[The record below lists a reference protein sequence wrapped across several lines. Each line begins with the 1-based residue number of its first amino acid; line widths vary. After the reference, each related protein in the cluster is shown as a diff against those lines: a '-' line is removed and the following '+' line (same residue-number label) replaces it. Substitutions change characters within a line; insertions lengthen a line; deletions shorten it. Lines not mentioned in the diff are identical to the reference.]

1 MRQHYYVIYFDEE
14 TKEWIHDIDTESI
27 RFDTG
32 TIWNEENG
40 KWENGYLKSDV
51 QQGKVNALM
60 NDGLQF
66 LNNIS
71 AVRHL
76 VGGI

>member
-1 MRQHYYVIYFDEE
+1 MRQYYYVIYFDEE

-32 TIWNEENG
+32 AIWNEEVG
-40 KWENGYLKSDV
+40 KWDV
-51 QQGKVNALM
+51 EDANRWKVDALL
-60 NDGLQF
+60 NDGLHF

-76 VGGI
+76 VGGV

>member
-1 MRQHYYVIYFDEE
+1 MRQYYYVIYFDEE
-14 TKEWIHDIDTESI
+14 TKKWIHVIDTESI

-32 TIWNEENG
+32 AIVRTNWNEEVG
-40 KWENGYLKSDV
+40 KWDV
-51 QQGKVNALM
+51 EDANKWKVDALL
-60 NDGLQF
+60 NDGLHF

-76 VGGI
+76 VGEV

>member
-1 MRQHYYVIYFDEE
+1 MRQYYYVIYFDEE
-14 TKEWIHDIDTESI
+14 TKEWTHDIDTESI

-32 TIWNEENG
+32 AIWNEEVG
-40 KWENGYLKSDV
+40 KWDV
-51 QQGKVNALM
+51 EDANRWKVDALL
-60 NDGLQF
+60 NDGLHF

-76 VGGI
+76 VGGV

>member
-32 TIWNEENG
+32 TIWNEEDG
-40 KWENGYLKSDV
+40 KWENGYLKGDV
-51 QQGKVNALM
+51 QQGKINALM